1 MNHPKTVSL
10 LGLGLMGSRMA
21 AQLVQEGFTLRVYN
35 RTPEK
40 ADALMPLGVYVAS
53 SPADAA
59 FVSDAVISMLSDD
72 VASRELWLGKDG
84 AINSTHAGSL
94 LIESGT
100 LSVTWISEL

>member
-1 MNHPKTVSL
+1 
-10 LGLGLMGSRMA
+10 
-21 AQLVQEGFTLRVYN
+21 
-35 RTPEK
+35 
-40 ADALMPLGVYVAS
+40 
-53 SPADAA
+53 
-59 FVSDAVISMLSDD
+59 MLSDD